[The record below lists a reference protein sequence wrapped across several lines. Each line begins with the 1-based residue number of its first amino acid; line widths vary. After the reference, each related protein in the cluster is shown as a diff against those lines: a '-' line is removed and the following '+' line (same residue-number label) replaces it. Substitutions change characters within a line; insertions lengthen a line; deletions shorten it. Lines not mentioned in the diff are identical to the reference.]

1 MKKMEYDVV
10 ILGGVAAG
18 TSAAAS
24 AKRVKKDL
32 KIAIF
37 QKEPYISYGGCGL
50 PYVISGDVKSPESV
64 IALTPEI
71 FKEKKGAD
79 VFVNHEAYEIDFSNK
94 IVYVKSDNG
103 EIEVSYNKL
112 VIATGASPIIPAFRA
127 WGENGIFKLRNPDDA
142 KNILKYINENNPKNA
157 VVIGGGFIGI
167 ETAEALKKHNIGI
180 TIIEGTDHV
189 LGNIEPEIHEEFV
202 NGLKEKGVKI
212 LFNTF
217 ADDIIKENDKFKV
230 ITKNGN
236 FESDM
241 IIVSIGVKPNT
252 LFLKEKGLNM
262 ARNGAI
268 IVNENMETN
277 IKDVYSAG
285 DCATVNHFIT
295 KENVYIPLGTTA
307 NKQGR
312 IAGKNLAGDDDSFIG
327 VVGSLITK
335 FEDVEYAKTGL
346 TLKEAI
352 EKGFDADSVFIKS
365 GSRAHYY
372 TGSKKIKIKLVFEKK
387 TGRILGAQLI
397 GGEIH
402 PRLNTITSLIY
413 TNGTVSQLRNM
424 DLAYSPPFSP
434 VWDIDLVAATQA
446 VKKL

>member
-1 MKKMEYDVV
+1 MEKYDVV
-10 ILGGVAAG
+10 IIGGVAAG

-24 AKRVKKDL
+24 AKRINKDL

-79 VFVNHEAYEIDFSNK
+79 VFVNNEVYDIDFENK
-94 IVYVKSDNG
+94 IVYIKNEAGEKEVKYD
-103 EIEVSYNKL
+103 KL
-112 VIATGASPIIPAFRA
+112 VISTGASPVIPHFTA
-127 WGENGIFKLRNPDDA
+127 WGEDGIFKLRNPDDA
-142 KNILKYINENNPKNA
+142 KNILNYINSHNPKKA
-157 VVIGGGFIGI
+157 IVIGGGFIGI
-167 ETAEALKKHNIGI
+167 ETAEALKTHNIDI
-180 TIIEGTDHV
+180 TIIEGTDHL

-202 NGLKEKGVKI
+202 NALQEKGVT
-212 LFNTF
+212 LVFNTF
-217 ADDIIKENDKFKV
+217 AKDIIKDNGSFKV
-230 ITKNGN
+230 ITDN
-236 FESDM
+236 EEYTTDM
-241 IIVSIGVKPNT
+241 VIVAIGVKPNT
-252 LFLKEKGLNM
+252 EFLKDKGLNM
-262 ARNGAI
+262 AKNGAV
-268 IVNENMETN
+268 IVNEKMETN
-277 IKDVYSAG
+277 INDVYSAG
-285 DCATVNHFIT
+285 DCATVNHYIT

-312 IAGKNLAGDDDSFIG
+312 IAGKNIAGGNDSFIG

-335 FEDVEYAKTGL
+335 FEDIEYAKTGL

-352 EKGFDADSVFIKS
+352 NKGFNADSVYIKS

-372 TGSKKIKIKLVFEKK
+372 RGSKKIIMKLVFEKES
-387 TGRILGAQLI
+387 GRILGAQFI

-402 PRLNTITSLIY
+402 PRLNVITSLIY
-413 TNGTVSQLRNM
+413 NNGTVEMLRNM

-446 VKKL
+446 IKKL

>member
-1 MKKMEYDVV
+1 MEKYNIV
-10 ILGGVAAG
+10 IIGGVAAG

-24 AKRVKKDL
+24 AKRINNSL
-32 KIAIF
+32 NIAIF

-50 PYVISGDVKSPESV
+50 PYVISGDVESPESV
-64 IALTPEI
+64 IALTPEL

-79 VFVNHEAYEIDFSNK
+79 VFVNNEVYDIDFSNK
-94 IVYVKSDNG
+94 IVYVKNNSEEKKIQYD
-103 EIEVSYNKL
+103 KL
-112 VIATGASPIIPAFRA
+112 VISTGASPIIPNFKA

-142 KNILKYINENNPKNA
+142 KNILNFIKSHNPKKA
-157 VVIGGGFIGI
+157 VIIGGGFIGI
-167 ETAEALKKHNIGI
+167 ETAEALKKHNMDI
-180 TIIEGTDHV
+180 TIIEGTDHL
-189 LGNIEPEIHEEFV
+189 LGNIEPEIHEEFI
-202 NGLKEKGVKI
+202 NALKEKGINVV
-212 LFNTF
+212 FNTF
-217 ADDIIKENDKFKV
+217 AKDITKENNSFKV
-230 ITKNGN
+230 ITDNN
-236 FESDM
+236 TFEADM
-241 IIVSIGVKPNT
+241 VIVSIGVRPNT
-252 LFLKEKGLNM
+252 EFLKNKGLNM

-268 IVNENMETN
+268 IVNDKMETN
-277 IKDVYSAG
+277 INDVYSAG
-285 DCATVNHFIT
+285 DCATVNHYIT

-312 IAGKNLAGDDDSFIG
+312 IAGKNIAGENDSFVG

-335 FEDVEYAKTGL
+335 FEDIEYAKTGL

-352 EKGFDADSVFIKS
+352 EKGFNADSVYIKS

-372 TGSKKIKIKLVFEKK
+372 KGSKKIKMKLIFEKK
-387 TGRILGAQLI
+387 TGRILGGQFI

-413 TNGTVSQLRNM
+413 NNGTVEMLRNM

-446 VKKL
+446 IKKL